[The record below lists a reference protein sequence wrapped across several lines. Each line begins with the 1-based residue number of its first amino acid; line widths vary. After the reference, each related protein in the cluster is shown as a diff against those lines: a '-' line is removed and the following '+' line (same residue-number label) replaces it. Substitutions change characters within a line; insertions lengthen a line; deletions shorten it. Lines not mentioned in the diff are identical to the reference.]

1 MKVSD
6 YCEEYAELW
15 DEFVA
20 QAPMATFLHS
30 RRFLSYH
37 RDRFQDV
44 SLVIENEENSLVG
57 LFPAAVDP
65 THRKRVISHPGITYA
80 GPIPGPKRPGARVLP
95 RLRPGMLHY
104 PI

>member
-6 YCEEYAELW
+6 YSEEYAELW

-57 LFPAAVDP
+57 LFPAAGDP
-65 THRKRVISHPGITYA
+65 TQRKRVISHPGITYGGLINERELRGEKILNVLWA
-80 GPIPGPKRPGARVLP
+80 GISQ
-95 RLRPGMLHY
+95 Y
-104 PI
+104 T